1 MLFIKKP
8 YLQNPKIDSM
18 TIMWETD
25 NVSTSKKEAI
35 H

>member
-1 MLFIKKP
+1 MLFNKKP

-25 NVSTSKKEAI
+25 KVSTSKVYVAS
-35 H
+35 